1 MDPLNCRC
9 SSLCNNAASSWAT
22 SGSDYLGEVDPRGLK
37 QFGLR
42 GPTTVLEL
50 DLRVSRCCGRLVPQ
64 QQPLSEYPAIARD
77 LNLIVGEHVSW
88 ASLEAT
94 IRQAAG
100 SLLESLEF
108 QEVYRDPK
116 KDGAGKKRLLFSL
129 TCAPRNAR

>member
-1 MDPLNCRC
+1 MLLP
-9 SSLCNNAASSWAT
+9 SWAT
-22 SGSDYLGEVDPRGLK
+22 SGSDTSAKSIARGLK

-42 GPTTVLEL
+42 GSDDGAGTGSG
-50 DLRVSRCCGRLVPQ
+50 RARGCGANLIPQ

-77 LNLIVGEHVSW
+77 LNLIVDEHVSW

-100 SLLESLEF
+100 ALLESLEF

-129 TCAPRNAR
+129 TLRSPNAR